1 MTNDEAWNCFNVKEG
16 SIIGPFSD
24 LPKTIDEAF
33 NVAPDYQGIYT
44 EPETPAKTDM
54 APLTK
59 ERRDEIMKE
68 MGTAYAD
75 LCNATLLSALESQ
88 VGGDHYKNQGIQP
101 FEITYKNFG
110 YEGLQAAVYTKV
122 NKYLTRDKGDHQENV
137 EKAIHCLQIQLDYC
151 KMTKDEAGNV

>member
-1 MTNDEAWNCFNVKEG
+1 M
-16 SIIGPFSD
+16 SD
-24 LPKTIDEAF
+24 KGIKKTWGIDAAF
-33 NVAPDYQGIYT
+33 NSKPDYQGIYT
-44 EPETPAKTDM
+44 EPET
-54 APLTK
+54 
-59 ERRDEIMKE
+59 
-68 MGTAYAD
+68 G
-75 LCNATLLSALESQ
+75 NALESQ

-151 KMTKDEAGNV
+151 KMTKDEVGNV